1 MPNLCI
7 STAIKGPKARI
18 FSTPPSL
25 GSLGSTLLIR
35 QDRSSG
41 ENILG
46 RLSEQ
51 LQGGQLSRAV
61 PAMEIYG
68 VACETSLG
76 RWVPHRCSRKAG
88 ALPRSGLHLQ
98 TILCTTSRDQT
109 YWLSAVEKAA
119 HPVQLH
125 RKECYTTG
133 GAKYL
138 GSPESPGTK
147 LKACL
152 SPVPGHSSPNCR
164 ASRLVHCARGR
175 YTELPPFCTAA
186 RDPPD
191 KRSLADPWHYTTWPA
206 LAP

>member
-25 GSLGSTLLIR
+25 GSLGSALLIR
-35 QDRSSG
+35 QDRSIG
-41 ENILG
+41 ENIPG

-51 LQGGQLSRAV
+51 LPVGQLSRAV
-61 PAMEIYG
+61 PTTEILSVSWLLLLEG
-68 VACETSLG
+68 GCCTAAQGKRAHFHEVG
-76 RWVPHRCSRKAG
+76 FI
-88 ALPRSGLHLQ
+88 LQ

-125 RKECYTTG
+125 RKESYTTC

-164 ASRLVHCARGR
+164 ASRLVRCAGGA
-175 YTELPPFCTAA
+175 TQSCLPLALLLMA
-186 RDPPD
+186 RWIHD
-191 KRSLADPWHYTTWPA
+191 S
-206 LAP
+206 